1 MAVKRFWKI
10 EHALRMYAK
19 IYVYLKIVRC
29 SNRMYHGGI
38 FVWIWNTIGRTCSKY
53 SHTQQGC
60 VNTSELIC
68 ASQICEMP
76 FNTARYGFANFT
88 MLHIYWI
95 VSHLHLLFCRVHS
108 RNLLYHMADCA
119 HQFCFFMQICRSR
132 ERANAFIQFMSM
144 KNVTK
149 HMLVRTNFFI
159 LQSFVKEIDSSDC
172 EREII

>member
-1 MAVKRFWKI
+1 
-10 EHALRMYAK
+10 MYAK

-38 FVWIWNTIGRTCSKY
+38 FVLIWNTIGETCSKY

-76 FNTARYGFANFT
+76 NNTAPHRTAHHGFANST
-88 MLHIYWI
+88 VLHIYWI

-108 RNLLYHMADCA
+108 RNLLYHMVVHINFVFSCKYADLT
-119 HQFCFFMQICRSR
+119 S
-132 ERANAFIQFMSM
+132 ERARSFNLCLWKMWPNICSCAPIFHTAI
-144 KNVTK
+144 T
-149 HMLVRTNFFI
+149 
-159 LQSFVKEIDSSDC
+159 FVKEKDVDC
-172 EREII
+172 ERKII